1 MMLIKRS
8 LHIILAATLFAT
20 SCEKNVDIDIDEIAP
35 LIVVNSVLTADSS
48 VAVFLSRTR
57 HILDNADITGLQG
70 ATVTISNE
78 ENQTDT
84 LVYGEDNLYHGEN
97 IRIEEGKQYT
107 IMANAPGF
115 DEAHATTTIPSR
127 IPILTLDT
135 LSTFDDWGEK
145 IYDFEISFEDTEGT
159 PNYYMLSLRT
169 RYEYRWEEEQFI
181 FDTLY
186 VDPEKDTIV
195 TGYRREVIEFID
207 LRNETVWFN
216 SENLAIEQ
224 WGGYESRV
232 LFSDRLFDGKKY
244 SLRGRFYPWFLWD
257 ASDSASIYVSLM
269 AIDEHY
275 YKYID
280 SREDH
285 YYAKND
291 PFAVPVIVHN
301 NIENGIGILGGMA
314 IYTDS
319 VKLPPNRWED
329 REPWLY

>member
-1 MMLIKRS
+1 MMLIKKS

-35 LIVVNSVLTADSS
+35 MIVVNSVLTADSS

-57 HILDNADITGLQG
+57 HILDNASITALQG
-70 ATVTISNE
+70 AMVTITDQ
-78 ENQTDT
+78 ENHTDT
-84 LVYGEDNLYHGEN
+84 LVYGEGQLYLGDDIQIREGE
-97 IRIEEGKQYT
+97 QYT
-107 IMANAPGF
+107 IMAAAPGF
-115 DEAHATTTIPSR
+115 DEAEATTVIPSSV
-127 IPILTLDT
+127 PILSLDT
-135 LSTFDDWGEK
+135 LSTFDEWGEK
-145 IYDFEISFEDTEGT
+145 IYDFEISFDDPEGT
-159 PNYYMLSLRT
+159 SNYYMLSLRT

-186 VDPEKDTIV
+186 VDTEKDTIV
-195 TGYRREVIEFID
+195 TGYRREAVEFIN
-207 LRNETVWFN
+207 LRNEPVWFN

-301 NIENGIGILGGMA
+301 NIENGIGILGGMSV
-314 IYTDS
+314 YTDS
-319 VKLPPNRWED
+319 VKLPPHRWED
-329 REPWLY
+329 RQIWQE